1 MHQAMAYRLTIE
13 RGESF
18 VHTTFYGDLVA
29 SAGEQIIAQ
38 SAKRAEEWG
47 FRKFFVDLR
56 NAQHRISTTDD
67 YDIAYRKAGIL
78 GFKPGSRH
86 VLLIS
91 PDGDL
96 TGWRFVETVF
106 RNAGYCVQLFTDE
119 KRALAEIK
127 R

>member
-1 MHQAMAYRLTIE
+1 MHPAMVHQLTIE
-13 RGESF
+13 KGESF
-18 VHTTFYGDLVA
+18 VHTTLYGDLVA
-29 SAGEQIIAQ
+29 SVGEQIIAE

-56 NAQHRISTTDD
+56 NAQHRISATDD

-86 VLLIS
+86 VLLVG

-96 TGWRFVETVF
+96 ASWRFVETVF
-106 RNAGYCVQLFTDE
+106 RNAGHCVQLFTDE
-119 KRALAEIK
+119 ERALAEIK